1 MTTSMIEKQRLLS
14 NLTLNSNAPIFCK
27 ERQEQALNLLNAAPV
42 LSAKIEAW
50 KYIDLTELLDSNL
63 TQVDANLEINTE
75 HVNAIAFN
83 DSTGTDAELIN
94 STFQDMTDKSNP
106 FRLLNVIN
114 SKNGTFFH
122 VTGEKKAEVTINLS
136 ANDQKSAVSYNQ
148 FVCKIDDGASAVF
161 KVYLG
166 SNIDNV
172 SLLSTVFDFS
182 LGKEAQCDVLFLHD
196 DVEVTNRFNHLYAK
210 LDKKS
215 RFNACFLNKE
225 GRLIRHDATVDFI
238 GEEADS
244 ILAGM
249 ANINGETQSFSY
261 TRVNHIVPSCTS
273 NQVFKNIL
281 DGKSRSEYNGL
292 VYVMQDSQKTDSRQN
307 NKNLLLSDDARALAR
322 PQLEIFADDVECAHG
337 SSTGQLDD
345 YQLFYLMSRGI
356 DKESAQKTLLKG
368 FIDEVLD
375 EIHNE
380 DLRNV
385 AGAYFK

>member
-1 MTTSMIEKQRLLS
+1 MSE
-14 NLTLNSNAPIFCK
+14 
-27 ERQEQALNLLNAAPV
+27 
-42 LSAKIEAW
+42 
-50 KYIDLTELLDSNL
+50 
-63 TQVDANLEINTE
+63 
-75 HVNAIAFN
+75 
-83 DSTGTDAELIN
+83 
-94 STFQDMTDKSNP
+94 KSNP

-114 SKNGTFFH
+114 STNGTFFH
-122 VTGEKKAEVTINLS
+122 VTGEKQAKVTINLS
-136 ANDQKSAVSYNQ
+136 NHDQKSSVSYNQ
-148 FVCKIDDGASAVF
+148 FICKVEDGASVVFEVKLSSKIDD
-161 KVYLG
+161 
-166 SNIDNV
+166 I
-172 SLLSTVFDFS
+172 SLLSTLFDFS
-182 LGKEAQCDVLFLHD
+182 LGKESQCDVLFLHD

-210 LDKKS
+210 LDQKS

-225 GRLIRHDATVDFI
+225 GRLIRHDATVDFV

-292 VYVMQDSQKTDSRQN
+292 VYVMQDSQKTDSRQS

-375 EIHNE
+375 EIHDE
-380 DLRNV
+380 DLREV
-385 AGAYFK
+385 AGTYFK